1 MASRC
6 NRFVNKS
13 SISNLKSA
21 FMSASMPKSPAS
33 ASSPKFHLPSR
44 STASPVPRFSAY
56 RCPSELGCVQSLLPL
71 HNAVS
76 AARLTSCL
84 STTSRSCRSLS
95 QELGLSVPR

>member
-21 FMSASMPKSPAS
+21 FMSASMPKSPT
-33 ASSPKFHLPSR
+33 SSPKFHLPSR

-56 RCPSELGCVQSLLPL
+56 RRYEYLFFSKQIPVL
-71 HNAVS
+71 HLAEIRVYSNNTFLFPDAFDGS
-76 AARLTSCL
+76 
-84 STTSRSCRSLS
+84 
-95 QELGLSVPR
+95 